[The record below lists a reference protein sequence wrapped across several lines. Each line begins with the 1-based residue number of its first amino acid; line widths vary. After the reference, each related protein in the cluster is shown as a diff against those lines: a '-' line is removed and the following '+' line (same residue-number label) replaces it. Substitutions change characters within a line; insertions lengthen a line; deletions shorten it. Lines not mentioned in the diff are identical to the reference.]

1 MVKHYCTSS
10 GRDIIL
16 KFLETCSQ
24 EVKSDYFDAVAL
36 LDAGKTL
43 EMPLSR
49 NLFNVCLGLHE
60 LRLKDAS
67 GQFRFIYYVKRG
79 SNIFVL
85 HAFKKKTEELPDKEK
100 KLVLRRIKE
109 I

>member
-10 GRDIIL
+10 GRDVIT

-24 EVKSDYFDAVAL
+24 DIKNDYFDAVAL

-49 NLFNVCLGLHE
+49 NLFNICLGLHE
-60 LRLKDAS
+60 LRLKDS
-67 GQFRFIYYVKRG
+67 GGQVRFIYYMKRG

-85 HAFKKKTEELPDKEK
+85 HAFKKKTEELPEKEK
-100 KLVLRRIKE
+100 KLILRRIRE
-109 I
+109 V